1 MDATL
6 VNDWWMTTNRGGTMG
21 TTNTSGI
28 TDKQQHNANKI
39 YTYFNSLGWSLS
51 AIAGMIGNMQLES
64 WLSPAL
70 VEGTHRSQ
78 FPNSAADLSDV
89 PNSVAL
95 EHYDHNNHSASGYG
109 LGLVQWDGYTS
120 TSPAGH
126 KLVSFAIRY
135 NMNWYDGDTQIFR
148 IKREQETDI
157 QWSPATIGG
166 VRWTWANYPTNN
178 ETPEQ
183 SAYIWRLCYEVAAA
197 GTDETRQQ
205 NARYWYEYFAGGPH
219 PDPGWIRNHIW
230 ILANK
235 KKRGVKHVRKTL

>member
-6 VNDWWMTTNRGGTMG
+6 INDWWMTTNRGGTMG

-89 PNSVAL
+89 PNAVAL

-135 NMNWYDGDTQIFR
+135 NMNWYDGDTQMFR

-183 SAYIWRLCYEVAAA
+183 SAYIWRICYEVAAS

-235 KKRGVKHVRKTL
+235 KKRGVKHVRKTI